1 MIEEF
6 MDIKIDKIVR
16 SKRKTIGLEITP
28 SAELIVRAPLKAS
41 FEELNKVVLKKRTWI
56 ERNQRFFK
64 ENYNR
69 IKPKDFIDGE
79 EFRYLGNVVKLK
91 IAYDIDVP
99 LILDDNHFHLSNH
112 FIDDA
117 RGIFE
122 YWYREQAK
130 KKIDERVAYYSWLMG
145 IESRR
150 VNITN
155 ALKRWG
161 SCGTNGNL
169 NFSWRL
175 IMAPLRVIDYLVVH
189 ELSHVEVKN
198 HSKEFWSKVERMI
211 PDYRGDEKWLR
222 DNGHFLVL

>member
-1 MIEEF
+1 
-6 MDIKIDKIVR
+6 MDIKIDKIMR

-28 SAELIVRAPLKAS
+28 TAELIVRAPLKAS

-64 ENYNR
+64 ENYKR
-69 IKPKDFIDGE
+69 IKPKDFIEGE
-79 EFRYLGNVVKLK
+79 EFLYLGNILRLK
-91 IAYDIDVP
+91 ITYDTDVP
-99 LILDDNHFHLSNH
+99 LILNHNYFHLSDN

-117 RGIFE
+117 RGLFE
-122 YWYREQAK
+122 NWYREQAK
-130 KKIDERVAYYSWLMG
+130 KKIDERVAYYCWLMG
-145 IESRR
+145 VESRR
-150 VNITN
+150 VKITN

-161 SCGTNGNL
+161 SCATNGNL

-189 ELSHVEVKN
+189 ELSHIEVKN
-198 HSKEFWSKVERMI
+198 HSQEFWSKVGRII
-211 PDYRGDEKWLR
+211 PDFRQDDRWLG

>member
-1 MIEEF
+1 
-6 MDIKIDKIVR
+6 MDIKIDKIMR

-56 ERNQRFFK
+56 EQNQMFFK

-69 IKPKDFIDGE
+69 IKPKDFIEGE
-79 EFRYLGNVVKLK
+79 EFLYLGNVKKLIITDQK
-91 IAYDIDVP
+91 LFP
-99 LILDDNHFHLSNH
+99 LILSDSNFYLSDRFTDNPKYV
-112 FIDDA
+112 
-117 RGIFE
+117 FE
-122 YWYREQAK
+122 KWYREQAK
-130 KKIDERVAYYSWLMG
+130 KKIDQRVAYYSWLMG
-145 IESRR
+145 LESRR

-189 ELSHVEVKN
+189 ELSHIEVKN

-211 PDYRGDEKWLR
+211 PDYRRDEKWLR